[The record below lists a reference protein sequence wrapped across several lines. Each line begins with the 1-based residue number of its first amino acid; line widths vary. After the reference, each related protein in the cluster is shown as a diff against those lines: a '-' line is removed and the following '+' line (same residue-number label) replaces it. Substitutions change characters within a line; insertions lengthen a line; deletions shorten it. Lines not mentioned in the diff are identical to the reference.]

1 MTNEVFNGQR
11 FWTYFKY
18 DLTQMWRNH
27 VKAAIFIGLSGLIL
41 YVIGVSWHALFD
53 HVWMAPGFP
62 ARVAVF
68 GIACFALELYQTR
81 TYGYLTERRKGSAWL
96 MLPAST
102 FEKWLSMILMTLV
115 VIPVAFLGTYIA
127 VDAILK
133 LADPTYGE
141 LLIGAA
147 QSALESLQNS
157 LVEANN
163 QYSTTW
169 NLGFM
174 IWPAL
179 AGFCTN
185 FLYFLLCGISFKRH
199 KILWAFI
206 ILFLLSSVSGV
217 ITTMLGMENSIDVD
231 IDDFAQAE
239 SMIRHTISWVTAGG
253 FALAAC
259 LAGGIFYRLKTLK
272 H

>member
-81 TYGYLTERRKGSAWL
+81 TYGYLTERKKGSAWL
-96 MLPAST
+96 LIPAST

-115 VIPVAFLGTYIA
+115 VIPVAFLGTYFII
-127 VDAILK
+127 DGILK
-133 LADPTYGE
+133 LADPTYGQ
-141 LLIGAA
+141 LLLGAA
-147 QSALESLQNS
+147 SDAVKSMQAS
-157 LVEANN
+157 LVEANAT
-163 QYSTTW
+163 YETSW
-169 NLGFM
+169 SLGFM
-174 IWPAL
+174 VGPML
-179 AGFCTN
+179 VSFSVN
-185 FLYFLLCGISFKRH
+185 FLYFLLCGICFKRH

-206 ILFLLSSVSGV
+206 ILFVVSTILSTV
-217 ITTMLGMENSIDVD
+217 TTFLGMESSIELE
-231 IDDFAQAE
+231 DFAQAE
-239 SMIRHTISWVTAGG
+239 EMIRHAIHWVTGISAVV
-253 FALAAC
+253 AVA
-259 LAGGIFYRLKTLK
+259 LAGGIYYRLKTLK